1 MIAMPEFQPIR
12 ETIAIAA
19 AAILA
24 GVLTLAILR
33 PADPLDSYV
42 LLVFLLFVFVGMTM
56 YLLLR
61 GLYAIRKE
69 GA

>member
-1 MIAMPEFQPIR
+1 MPEFQPIR
-12 ETIAIAA
+12 ETIAIAG

-24 GVLTLAILR
+24 GVLALVILR

-69 GA
+69 GR